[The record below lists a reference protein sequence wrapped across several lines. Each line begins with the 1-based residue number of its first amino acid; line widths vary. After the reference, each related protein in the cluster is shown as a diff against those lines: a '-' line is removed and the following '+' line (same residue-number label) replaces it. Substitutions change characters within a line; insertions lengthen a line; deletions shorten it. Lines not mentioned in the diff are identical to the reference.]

1 MAINQ
6 NRSMLYAHSSML
18 SALRW
23 VELIVIICIVVLYS
37 LATYERNFVWKD
49 DFSLWSDVV
58 KKSPEKARGYNEV
71 GMCYYE
77 RQMPDTA
84 IPFFIKSL
92 SLNPDYA
99 IAHNNLGL
107 CFSAKGLID
116 PAIEEFQKAIQ
127 LNPLN
132 GMYHVNLGIA
142 YWQKGLNDLAYKEIQ
157 IGKELRKMQKK

>member
-1 MAINQ
+1 MLAI
-6 NRSMLYAHSSML
+6 MTL
-18 SALRW
+18 
-23 VELIVIICIVVLYS
+23 VI
-37 LATYERNFVWKD
+37 TYGAAAYQRNFVWKD
-49 DFSLWSDVV
+49 ELSLWSDVI

-84 IPFFIKSL
+84 IPFFTKSL

-132 GMYHVNLGIA
+132 GMYRVNLGIA

-157 IGKELRKMQKK
+157 IGKELRRMRKKQPFYHHSQIQ